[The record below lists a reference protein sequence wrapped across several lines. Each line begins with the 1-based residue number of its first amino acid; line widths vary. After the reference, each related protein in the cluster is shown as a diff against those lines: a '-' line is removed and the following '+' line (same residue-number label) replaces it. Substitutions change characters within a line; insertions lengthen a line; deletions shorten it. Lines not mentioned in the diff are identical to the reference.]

1 MGRLLNLLVEI
12 HKVFKIHAAIA
23 ERHENIVAPLQ
34 FVDKPP
40 DRRGQITAATRCC
53 DPRIEMVAED
63 QGQLRGAIEI
73 LAALRRRRP
82 VVTPYS
88 TMPRRSS
95 SSVSNC
101 RGSGPVPMR
110 LGWVLTTSATSSI
123 WRQLSPTSSAKA
135 SAPPLKRVNELTPM
149 TIGGIGS

>member
-23 ERHENIVAPLQ
+23 ERHGNIVAPLQ

-63 QGQLRGAIEI
+63 QGQLRGAIEQHGFVEVRPGNSCGFAPAPTGRHAVFDD
-73 LAALRRRRP
+73 AASVLFLGLQLQGQRTGADAAGLGLDHQRDFFDMAP
-82 VVTPYS
+82 VESDV
-88 TMPRRSS
+88 
-95 SSVSNC
+95 VGEGEC
-101 RGSGPVPMR
+101 
-110 LGWVLTTSATSSI
+110 ASI
-123 WRQLSPTSSAKA
+123 K
-135 SAPPLKRVNELTPM
+135 KGE
-149 TIGGIGS
+149 